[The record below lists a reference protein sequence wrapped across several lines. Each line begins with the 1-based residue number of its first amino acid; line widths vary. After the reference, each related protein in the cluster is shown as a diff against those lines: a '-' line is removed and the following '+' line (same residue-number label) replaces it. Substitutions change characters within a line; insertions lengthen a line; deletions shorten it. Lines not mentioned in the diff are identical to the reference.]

1 MLCDFAF
8 LAIVL
13 CIGTPLFGPLHMT
26 LPQLGMILLYSAFVI
41 TAFCSIYTFVAMLFR
56 DVTISTTVCMLLF
69 VAMFILQGS
78 LSYILSTA
86 EPIRHT
92 YTDEYGNETVISE
105 EENPNYPGDTIYSIA
120 KTFYLLLPQGPA
132 YELQSEDAEFLY
144 QIPVYSVICTAL
156 VTSLGLYLFSRREL
170 K

>member
-1 MLCDFAF
+1 MLCEFVF
-8 LAIVL
+8 ITLVL
-13 CIGTPLFGPLHMT
+13 CIGIPLFGPLQMS
-26 LPQLGMILLYSAFVI
+26 LSQFGMLLLDNVLVI
-41 TAFCSIYTFVAMLFR
+41 TSFCSLYTFVAMLCR

-86 EPIRHT
+86 KPIEHT
-92 YTDEYGNETVISE
+92 YHDEYGNKTVISE
-105 EENPNYPGDTIYSIA
+105 EANPNYPGDTVYAIA

-132 YELQSEDAEFLY
+132 EELQSEDTQFLY
-144 QIPVYSVICTAL
+144 QIPMYSVICTVL